1 MHIKNNKL
9 GSQQNQK
16 FEIVMFIHKI
26 ESIQKEIHKNIQ
38 TVILISQ
45 NIKSVNKMQYFITY
59 IALYVCL

>member
-9 GSQQNQK
+9 GSQHNQK

-45 NIKSVNKMQYFITY
+45 NIKSVYKMQYFITY
-59 IALYVCL
+59 IALYVCF